1 MHATKTHLVPLA
13 AIAMLLAACTGS
25 TTPSTLTHAPHQ
37 SPPGYVTPSSSPQD
51 GRSATVTL
59 AFAGDMHFELQLAA
73 LLDHPRGAL
82 GPITRALGAAD
93 VTMVNLESAIT
104 ERGTPEAK
112 ELEDPDNRYYFRTS
126 PAALDVLAAAG
137 VDVVTM
143 ANNHGADYG
152 PVGLDDTLRAIRN
165 SPVHVVGIGANRS
178 AAFTPYR
185 VTIRDTSFAFF
196 GADASFR
203 EGSSSVWAAGPQTAG
218 LAAAHPARPQE
229 LLDAVHAASRQDDV
243 VVVYMHWGEELQG
256 CPTTQQHITAQA
268 LARAGADI
276 VVGSHAHVL
285 LGAGWLD
292 HTYVDYGLGNF
303 LWYHNEEPETG
314 VLRLTVRDGEVVGD
328 SWVPARIHTHGR
340 PHPVTGSART
350 AAIAHWRSLRA
361 CTGLALRSATSRWP
375 APDHHPPP
383 TEFTA
388 TVRAIGPGLRDRM
401 QYSHHPGCPVPLTE
415 LRYLE
420 MTYLG
425 FDGSTHT
432 GEMVVHKTYA
442 ADIVDVFHQLY
453 DAQWP
458 IQQMRLV
465 DAYRGDDERS
475 MAANN
480 TSGYNCR
487 HVAGTHTWSAHA
499 YGTAIDI
506 NPAQNPYL
514 TTTAI
519 HPPSAARYAHINRTP
534 TARHL
539 PPGTIQAGDIVV
551 RAFNHIGWQWGGQ
564 WPNPKDFQ
572 HFSAP
577 PLWAR

>member
-1 MHATKTHLVPLA
+1 
-13 AIAMLLAACTGS
+13 
-25 TTPSTLTHAPHQ
+25 
-37 SPPGYVTPSSSPQD
+37 
-51 GRSATVTL
+51 
-59 AFAGDMHFELQLAA
+59 
-73 LLDHPRGAL
+73 
-82 GPITRALGAAD
+82 
-93 VTMVNLESAIT
+93 
-104 ERGTPEAK
+104 
-112 ELEDPDNRYYFRTS
+112 
-126 PAALDVLAAAG
+126 
-137 VDVVTM
+137 
-143 ANNHGADYG
+143 
-152 PVGLDDTLRAIRN
+152 
-165 SPVHVVGIGANRS
+165 
-178 AAFTPYR
+178 
-185 VTIRDTSFAFF
+185 
-196 GADASFR
+196 
-203 EGSSSVWAAGPQTAG
+203 
-218 LAAAHPARPQE
+218 
-229 LLDAVHAASRQDDV
+229 VHAASRQDDV

-340 PHPVTGSART
+340 PHPLSGPARG
-350 AAIAHWRSLRA
+350 AAVAHWQALRG
-361 CTGLALRSATSRWP
+361 CTGLTPRSATSRGP
-375 APDHHPPP
+375 ASDHHPPP
-383 TEFTA
+383 TAFTA
-388 TVRAIGPGLRDRM
+388 TVRTIGPGLRDRM
-401 QYSHHPGCPVPLTE
+401 QYSHHHPGCPVPLTD
-415 LRYLE
+415 LRYLQ

-425 FDGSTHT
+425 FDGSAHT

-539 PPGTIQAGDIVV
+539 PPGAIQAGDIVV